1 MGSLIATF
9 ITFILNFLL
18 SVLPLSPFA
27 NLRITGQ
34 IDTAIGWLNWLMPF
48 TEMSQLMLAWI
59 GVAVLVAVVWFVVD
73 NIGQIKNW
81 AMGG

>member
-1 MGSLIATF
+1 MGSLIGTF
-9 ITFILNFLL
+9 ITFIINFLL

-34 IDTAIGWLNWLMPF
+34 IDTAIGWLNWLVPF
-48 TEMSQLMLAWI
+48 TEMSQLMLAWL

>member
-48 TEMSQLMLAWI
+48 TEMSQLMLAWL
-59 GVAVLVAVVWFVVD
+59 GVAVLVAVIWFVVD
-73 NIGQIKNW
+73 NIGAIKNW

>member
-48 TEMSQLMLAWI
+48 TEMSQLMLAWL

>member
-48 TEMSQLMLAWI
+48 TEMSQLMLAWL
-59 GVAVLVAVVWFVVD
+59 GVAVLVTVIWFVVD
-73 NIGQIKNW
+73 NIGAIKNW